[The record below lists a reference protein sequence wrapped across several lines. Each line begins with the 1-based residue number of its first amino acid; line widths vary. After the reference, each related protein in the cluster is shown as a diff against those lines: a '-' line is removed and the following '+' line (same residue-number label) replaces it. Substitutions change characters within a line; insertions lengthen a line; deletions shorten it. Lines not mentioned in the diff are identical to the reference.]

1 MQGYPKFKYNRLA
14 SATLMLQVYASG
26 SDNSSPPSTPES
38 IATGISTI
46 DLNITLDLDSNTLTH
61 TDLMANS

>member
-26 SDNSSPPSTPES
+26 SDNSSPPSTTENT
-38 IATGISTI
+38 ATGISTI
-46 DLNITLDLDSNTLTH
+46 SLNISNTLTH